1 VWLGDEIG
9 AQQQRLREP
18 SASRSGCRVSGVSTA
33 AFSRRPPGYPQ
44 GMDNRRAPKGD
55 KRTVPGTGGPGPHE
69 ASVEGQKALQ
79 LHAGIAAI
87 AVVLSAFVAWVF
99 LRLGLVPFAVAF
111 GGVAAISLLILGWAL
126 YRKRRGEEQQ

>member
-1 VWLGDEIG
+1 VTK
-9 AQQQRLREP
+9 AVAQQRLLREP
-18 SASRSGCRVSGVSTA
+18 VGIEKWPPGVGRLNGRVSQA
-33 AFSRRPPGYPQ
+33 LAGYPQ
-44 GMDNRRAPKGD
+44 GMDSRRAHNSD

-69 ASVEGQKALQ
+69 ASVEGQQALQ

-87 AVVLSAFVAWVF
+87 AIVLSAFVAWVF

-126 YRKRRGEEQQ
+126 YRKRRGEQQQ

>member
-1 VWLGDEIG
+1 M
-9 AQQQRLREP
+9 LREHFGTEKLQP
-18 SASRSGCRVSGVSTA
+18 IVGRLNRCVEHVLA
-33 AFSRRPPGYPQ
+33 GYPE
-44 GMDNRRAPKGD
+44 GMDNRRVAQKSD

-69 ASVEGQKALQ
+69 ASVEGQQALR

-99 LRLGLVPFAVAF
+99 VHLGLVQFAVGF

-126 YRKRRGEEQQ
+126 YRKRRGEQQQ

>member
-1 VWLGDEIG
+1 MD
-9 AQQQRLREP
+9 
-18 SASRSGCRVSGVSTA
+18 
-33 AFSRRPPGYPQ
+33 SRR
-44 GMDNRRAPKGD
+44 AHKSD

-69 ASVEGQKALQ
+69 ASVEGQQALQ

-111 GGVAAISLLILGWAL
+111 GSIAAISLLILGWAL
-126 YRKRRGEEQQ
+126 YRKRRGEQQQ